1 MIKTSKALECESC
14 KEWMHIRCGIDITPL
29 QYNQVTA
36 GTLDFHWTCQD
47 CASQQIAPA
56 PASPEPPTKRRRMIT
71 ATPPRSV
78 LGIRPPTPQFTISPG
93 YRGSLPAPVSPIPAP
108 VSPIPGSPLPAPVS
122 PIPAPVSPIPGSPLP
137 APVSPIPGSLDIS
150 NIPDVIAVAV
160 PDLDQPA
167 EPELVPQ
174 LPSAVAVGDLPPLS
188 FTEVP
193 GATKRSK
200 PRLVSSHNHVYNF
213 KKTLKRTGAT
223 VWQCSVRSKLT
234 YCTAVVTQL
243 GDTFTPMHNL
253 NWWLK

>member
-1 MIKTSKALECESC
+1 M
-14 KEWMHIRCGIDITPL
+14 
-29 QYNQVTA
+29 
-36 GTLDFHWTCQD
+36 
-47 CASQQIAPA
+47 
-56 PASPEPPTKRRRMIT
+56 
-71 ATPPRSV
+71 
-78 LGIRPPTPQFTISPG
+78 
-93 YRGSLPAPVSPIPAP
+93 RG
-108 VSPIPGSPLPAPVS
+108 
-122 PIPAPVSPIPGSPLP
+122 
-137 APVSPIPGSLDIS
+137 DIS

-243 GDTFTPMHNL
+243 GDTFTPGSVPHKCTPKPSALPASKVQSQIRDVGASQTYTPAASIVADALRQHMKPGAPTDAL
-253 NWWLK
+253 PQLPSLIS